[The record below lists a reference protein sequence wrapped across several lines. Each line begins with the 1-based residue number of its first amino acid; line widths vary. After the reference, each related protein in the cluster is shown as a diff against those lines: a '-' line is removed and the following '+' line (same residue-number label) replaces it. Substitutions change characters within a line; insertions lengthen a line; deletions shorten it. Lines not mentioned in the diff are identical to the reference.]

1 LGKEVLCKVAS
12 NISVYQKQGT
22 ASDIIVTAFC
32 SLDSATPNTIQ
43 STLKFIVHQYTK
55 NTHLTSIFNSET
67 VVQSFH
73 RLFWTLAFESP
84 AFVNQEKLKKLVGV
98 VDYVC
103 DSDW

>member
-12 NISVYQKQGT
+12 NISVYQKQDT
-22 ASDIIVTAFC
+22 ASDIIITTFC

-43 STLKFIVHQYTK
+43 STLKLIIHQYTK
-55 NTHLTSIFNSET
+55 NTRLTGIFNSET
-67 VVQSFH
+67 VVQSF
-73 RLFWTLAFESP
+73 RCLFWTLAFELS

-98 VDYVC
+98 VDYVR